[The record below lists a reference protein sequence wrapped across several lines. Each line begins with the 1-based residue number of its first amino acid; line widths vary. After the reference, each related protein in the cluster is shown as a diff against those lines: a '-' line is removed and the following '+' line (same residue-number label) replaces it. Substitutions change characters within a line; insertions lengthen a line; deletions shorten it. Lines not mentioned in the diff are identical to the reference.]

1 MVLKKFKVSNSR
13 FFYLPHHGEVN
24 EWAKTLGKVLNK
36 MEKDTPFIS
45 ANSFCDIFVL
55 SPSSLLVG
63 KEVIGPIRGDI
74 SDIFLADFKIGEIE
88 GTVAPNSDI
97 TFSDIF
103 ERAHEITR
111 KRSDF
116 RDIFSIRI
124 NQKDPILCPMELRFY
139 PNEYA
144 IPKLTI

>member
-1 MVLKKFKVSNSR
+1 MVLKKIIVSNSR
-13 FFYLPHHGEVN
+13 FFYLPHHGKVN
-24 EWAKTLGKVLNK
+24 EWAITLGKVLNK

-55 SPSSLLVG
+55 SSSSLLVG

-74 SDIFLADFKIGEIE
+74 SDIFLADFKMGEIE
-88 GTVAPNSDI
+88 RTVTPNSDI
-97 TFSDIF
+97 SFPDLF
-103 ERAHEITR
+103 ERAQEITR
-111 KRSDF
+111 KRSGF

-124 NQKDPILCPMELRFY
+124 NQKDPILGPMELRFY
-139 PNEYA
+139 PNDYA